1 MSQKLNFL
9 CLHDKLLMLLFL
21 NVFCPRQEVSTN
33 LKDKCRMKAKVVAA
47 SWGTELVQFL
57 AALSIL
63 HQVVMKKRINRIM
76 ATWRNGCFEK
86 MDNHPIHTTE
96 NPHPTKMDVLPKTFL
111 QIILSAKWLVRH
123 FKYNPKPAAT
133 TFAFFFL

>member
-1 MSQKLNFL
+1 M
-9 CLHDKLLMLLFL
+9 
-21 NVFCPRQEVSTN
+21 STN
-33 LKDKCRMKAKVVAA
+33 LKDKYRMKAKVVAA

-123 FKYNPKPAAT
+123 FKYNPKSAAT